1 VSHLV
6 CSGVGPTCA
15 YSMVVVSGCVQSP
28 VIYIYI
34 YIYIYISIYK
44 VAKYRQYTYSLS
56 VSVHV
61 LVEVCSVISSI
72 AALCIRRGL

>member
-1 VSHLV
+1 MSHLV
-6 CSGVGPTCA
+6 WSGVGPTCA

-34 YIYIYISIYK
+34 SIYK
-44 VAKYRQYTYSLS
+44 VAKYRQYTCSLS

-61 LVEVCSVISSI
+61 LVEVCSGISSI